1 MHAIEFEAQTH
12 DGVVQIPPQYRAWK
26 NKNVHVILLES
37 EEERTKVQ
45 KPKFIAAA
53 LNTQNYRF
61 DREQANER

>member
-1 MHAIEFEAQTH
+1 MHAIEFEAQVH

-37 EEERTKVQ
+37 EVVRAEVQ
-45 KPKFIAAA
+45 KQKFISAA
-53 LNTQNYRF
+53 LNTKNYRF